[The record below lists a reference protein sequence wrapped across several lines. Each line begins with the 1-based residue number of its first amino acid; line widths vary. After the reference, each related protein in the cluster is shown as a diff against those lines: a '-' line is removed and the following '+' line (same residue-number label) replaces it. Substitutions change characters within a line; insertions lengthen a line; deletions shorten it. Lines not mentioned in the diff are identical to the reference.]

1 MGVTQTQRA
10 GELSWG
16 RGKSAAEAARGAQA
30 FLNIHYIKFS
40 SFWRFCPQKCSG
52 MVPELW
58 YISPTFH
65 HELSSLSSLS
75 SPSIL
80 VLSAL
85 LLSLPSS
92 LFSFW
97 PTHLYL
103 FSSPKLSK
111 CLSLFFFPPVLSTHT
126 RDTILLHL
134 ISLWGCLAEAAV
146 SNPLLSVFK
155 L

>member
-1 MGVTQTQRA
+1 MRAQLGSHKLNEQESWA
-10 GELSWG
+10 GEEETLE
-16 RGKSAAEAARGAQA
+16 SAAEAARGAQG

-40 SFWRFCPQKCSG
+40 SFCRFCPQKCSG

-58 YISPTFH
+58 YINPAFH

-75 SPSIL
+75 SASIL

-111 CLSLFFFPPVLSTHT
+111 CLSLFSTFPPARPFNPNPWYNSALPDFSAVMSG
-126 RDTILLHL
+126 
-134 ISLWGCLAEAAV
+134 WGSCQ
-146 SNPLLSVFK
+146 
-155 L
+155 